1 MKNDQ
6 GCCGGI
12 CGLIVGIVVLIAV
25 IGAVASILPSLASI
39 AGIIVV
45 ALIIYYVVRR
55 DREEEERKR
64 QQRHQQQQQNNGAP
78 GGWVWQQMPFGG
90 RAPGDKASGAGVKK
104 PVSPLKTSREIKVT
118 ISDVEASDKT
128 ETLKA
133 ILEETDGKNGG
144 SAG

>member
-78 GGWVWQQMPFGG
+78 G
-90 RAPGDKASGAGVKK
+90 DKASGAGVKK